1 MKIFLSSTYEDLIE
15 YRAKAAQAIERLGQ
29 QGIRMEFSVRGMK
42 KLPLLALEKSS
53 LQMLLS
59 ASTLTGMDMCRAT
72 PQSQLLSRSSI
83 SQKKRRS
90 LRSVFLST
98 TIMPG
103 CLATS
108 KRNPVNQSS
117 RRSKIGSKQDLYVI
131 SSQHQKTWP
140 TSFPPH

>member
-59 ASTLTGMDMCRAT
+59 ASTLTGMDCSER
-72 PQSQLLSRSSI
+72 LHNL
-83 SQKKRRS
+83 
-90 LRSVFLST
+90 
-98 TIMPG
+98 
-103 CLATS
+103 
-108 KRNPVNQSS
+108 N
-117 RRSKIGSKQDLYVI
+117 Y
-131 SSQHQKTWP
+131 
-140 TSFPPH
+140 